1 MKKTIKLLMT
11 GIGAA
16 ALSLCVASCEKS
28 GGEPISDGLNGTD
41 AEYQAVLNS
50 FVESTAVPTYKQL
63 AEAALGMRTANQALK
78 AYPSDTHMKLAS
90 DAWMDARV
98 KWEISEAF
106 LFGPVGENAMDIDG
120 HIDSWPL
127 ELEDIKTE
135 IAKGTLTGV
144 DAWGKEPE
152 VIGFHVTEYL
162 LYRDGKS
169 RPVADLTANELSY
182 LTAATD
188 ALVWDCV
195 LAYAAW
201 IGYDNLPAEMKAVF
215 DENPAIAAHLDDNAS
230 FKNFAARMKNA
241 TGYSSV
247 SKAML
252 EIASGAETIAEE
264 VGVAKISDPYDQRNT
279 LIVES
284 WYSWHSLDDY
294 ANNILSIENAYLGGM
309 NDSSRPTV
317 SLSTY
322 IASKDVALDAKIK
335 GQIDDCIA
343 KIRAMGGNGEYSFYE
358 VVRDQRNKTQVDAAV
373 KACLDLAETFKY
385 LSNNID

>member
-1 MKKTIKLLMT
+1 MKKQMKFFML

-16 ALSLCVASCEKS
+16 ALSLGMASCNKS
-28 GGEPISDGLNGTD
+28 GDDPQPDLSGTD

-63 AEAALGMRTANQALK
+63 AEAALRMRTANQALK

-90 DAWMDARV
+90 DAWMDARI

-106 LFGPVGENAMDIDG
+106 LFGPVGDEAMQIAG

-135 IAKGTLTGV
+135 IAMGTLTGL

-169 RPVADLTANELSY
+169 RPVADLTPNELSY

-195 LAYAAW
+195 LAYVAW
-201 IGYDNLPAEMKAVF
+201 VGYDNVPQEMQEIF
-215 DENPAIAAHLDDNAS
+215 NENPAVKTHLANNPS
-230 FKNFAARMKNA
+230 YNNFASRMKNA
-241 TGYSSV
+241 TGYPSLAD
-247 SKAML
+247 AML
-252 EIASGAETIAEE
+252 EIASGVETIAEE
-264 VGVAKISDPYDQRNT
+264 VGVTKISDPYDQQNT

-294 ANNILSIENAYLGGM
+294 ANNILSIENAYLGGL
-309 NDSSRPTV
+309 NDATRPAV

-322 IASKDVALDAKIK
+322 IASKDAALDARIK
-335 GQIDDCIA
+335 AQITDCIA
-343 KIRAMGGNGEYSFYE
+343 KIRAMGGGQYSFYE
-358 VVRDQRNKTQVDAAV
+358 VVRDQLNKTQVDAAV
-373 KACLDLAETFKY
+373 QACLDLADTFKD
-385 LSNNID
+385 LSNNIN